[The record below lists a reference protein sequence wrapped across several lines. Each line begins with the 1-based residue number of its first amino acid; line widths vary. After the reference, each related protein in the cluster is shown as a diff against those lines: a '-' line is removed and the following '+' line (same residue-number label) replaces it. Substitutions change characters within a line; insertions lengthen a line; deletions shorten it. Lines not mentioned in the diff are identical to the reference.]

1 MEGGG
6 ANLNEN
12 VQDSLETVNLKLSS
26 NETKSHHI

>member
-12 VQDSLETVNLKLSS
+12 VQDSLETYMTAIYMTTNM
-26 NETKSHHI
+26 